1 MFCNFRSNTHLFP
14 IIPGTIKLADF
25 GASRKL
31 HDLSLPDGGEGG
43 QSATGSGAPL
53 TGGDKR
59 SPAASYQLRGT
70 PYFMAPE
77 VITGQRQGFEADVWS
92 MGGTVLNM
100 ATGQP
105 PWKHVGADNAASLL
119 LHIATSNESPRIPE
133 SDNLAEGG
141 VDPDLRSFLRNCF
154 RRDPFARPSIA
165 ELLEH
170 PFLCPAAAN
179 PSPNNRLSMGG
190 ACTGTVNSLF
200 KVVYSLLGLR
210 IIAF

>member
-1 MFCNFRSNTHLFP
+1 
-14 IIPGTIKLADF
+14 
-25 GASRKL
+25 
-31 HDLSLPDGGEGG
+31 
-43 QSATGSGAPL
+43 
-53 TGGDKR
+53 
-59 SPAASYQLRGT
+59 
-70 PYFMAPE
+70 MAPE

-190 ACTGTVNSLF
+190 ACTGTIKRLF
-200 KVVYSLLGLR
+200 KVEGCLDNRLSIRAPAQMRVPRTLAWLNFHIHIRCTESKMYAL
-210 IIAF
+210 